1 MTKDSGAGQWRVMV
15 ARDGAMSPGPD
26 RDAGAAAVG
35 GTAVGGTA
43 GSGTD
48 VDSASDLDSAS
59 DADSSSNADG
69 GDARAAAAT
78 AAFTQL
84 FRTHHTALYGYLLG
98 RTGQV
103 GSAEEL
109 TQELFLRAWRHLP
122 ELTGRSTEG
131 QRAWLF
137 TVARNLAVDELRQ
150 RRTRNATLTAVRAEP
165 TQHAPAASA
174 AVRAADDV
182 QRVGAAIAGLP
193 DDLRTVLSLATAGGL
208 SSPDI
213 AALLGIPA
221 GTVRYRLSRA
231 RAMLAD
237 VLAEPPNREDRP

>member
-1 MTKDSGAGQWRVMV
+1 MPSERAGDSGGDGAGNGGGRWWRAMV
-15 ARDGAMSPGPD
+15 ARDGAMTPGPAG
-26 RDAGAAAVG
+26 DAGPAAVD
-35 GTAVGGTA
+35 GTTID
-43 GSGTD
+43 GTD
-48 VDSASDLDSAS
+48 ESSS
-59 DADSSSNADG
+59 DADSSS
-69 GDARAAAAT
+69 DAAVAK

-109 TQELFLRAWRHLP
+109 VQELFLRAWRHLP

-174 AVRAADDV
+174 AVLAADDV
-182 QRVGAAIAGLP
+182 QRAGAAIAGLP
-193 DDLRTVLSLATAGGL
+193 DNLRTVLSLATAGGL
-208 SSPDI
+208 SGPDI

-237 VLAEPPNREDRP
+237 VLAEPPNRKDQP